1 MGGRREK
8 EWEMSERNSVQQR
21 HWLGKKEGPEAE
33 WDKAG
38 HCRRSPTG
46 PSISMK
52 QGEETTLQIEKDRR
66 LSWAGL
72 WKGCGRRGSIIE
84 VSIASICGCLNEGLC
99 PPPLCSGSG
108 AHQQTYLTRQRCQCT
123 FYTVMLSKY
132 YLIFPFPSFLS
143 NFLHSVLSSV

>member
-1 MGGRREK
+1 M
-8 EWEMSERNSVQQR
+8 ERMWQEGIH
-21 HWLGKKEGPEAE
+21 HWGK
-33 WDKAG
+33 
-38 HCRRSPTG
+38 HSFH
-46 PSISMK
+46 
-52 QGEETTLQIEKDRR
+52 
-66 LSWAGL
+66 L
-72 WKGCGRRGSIIE
+72 WLFERGS
-84 VSIASICGCLNEGLC
+84 L